1 MPPHFWTFLKS
12 PPPHFG
18 FRGAIVPP
26 HWPPTLW
33 QAVGGGGG
41 AQCAQSGKN
50 YKMWEFG
57 LKLLIKTSKG
67 SAIKF

>member
-1 MPPHFWTFLKS
+1 MFGIKSFLILMARIYLS
-12 PPPHFG
+12 C
-18 FRGAIVPP
+18 
-26 HWPPTLW
+26 
-33 QAVGGGGG
+33 

-50 YKMWEFG
+50 YKMWDFG